1 MNTNFVNCEE
11 KNVEKKEETNSNNKK
26 MNIDTLSFQK
36 QQDKNN
42 NFQNEETKNLKKE
55 NKQNQS
61 QMSIM

>member
-1 MNTNFVNCEE
+1 MNTNFTNCEE
-11 KNVEKKEETNSNNKK
+11 KNVEKKEETNASNKK

>member
-1 MNTNFVNCEE
+1 MNPNYSNFEE
-11 KNVEKKEETNSNNKK
+11 KNIEKKEETNSNNKK
-26 MNIDTLSFQK
+26 MNIDTLSFLK

-42 NFQNEETKNLKKE
+42 NFQNEEMKNLKKE